1 MKTLRIISGSLLAA
15 SLGCVA
21 TAQAAP
27 TSATLAVNFIA
38 AGGST
43 VSGTVGSGDLVTLG
57 ALTTVK
63 SLSVSAVAGES
74 GSVTASGGLA
84 DGVMAASVAGTA
96 NQTTPAAT
104 VTATEGITDSPA
116 TLVFESQ
123 VTP

>member
-1 MKTLRIISGSLLAA
+1 MKTLRIISASLLAA

-27 TSATLAVNFIA
+27 TSATLAANFVA
-38 AGGST
+38 AGGT
-43 VSGTVGSGDLVTLG
+43 ANATVGPADQVTLG
-57 ALTTVK
+57 TLTTVK
-63 SLSVSAVAGES
+63 SLSVSAVAGET

-104 VTATEGITDSPA
+104 VTATEGIAGSPA

-123 VTP
+123 VK

>member
-27 TSATLAVNFIA
+27 TSATLAANFIA

-43 VSGTVGSGDLVTLG
+43 GSGTVGPGDLVTLG

-84 DGVMAASVAGTA
+84 DGVMAASVAGT
-96 NQTTPAAT
+96 TTADAT
-104 VTATEGITDSPA
+104 VTATEGITGSPA

-123 VTP
+123 VK